1 MENEEKTLKNDTKTQ
16 TADEKIAQRL
26 AALAAIYNSTVD
38 EEEPEATAK
47 FFKLMDEQTARKAA
61 AW

>member
-1 MENEEKTLKNDTKTQ
+1 MSNEEKFSAYEATEQ
-16 TADEKIAQRL
+16 TNEKKIARRL
-26 AALAAIYNSTVD
+26 AALDTLYNSTAD
-38 EEEPEATAK
+38 EEEPEATVK